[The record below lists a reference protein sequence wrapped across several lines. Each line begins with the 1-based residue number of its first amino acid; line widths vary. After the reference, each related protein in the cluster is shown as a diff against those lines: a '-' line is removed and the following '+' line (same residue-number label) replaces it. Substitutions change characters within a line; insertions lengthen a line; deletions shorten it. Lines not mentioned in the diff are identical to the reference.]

1 MAISSNGH
9 PDTREPLATAR
20 NADAPRPKSILF
32 SGLALL
38 LLVISTLPA
47 RAAEPLI
54 ERGGYLVNTI
64 MACGNCH
71 TPIGP
76 DGPIES
82 KALAGRFLEKNPAFT
97 AYASNITPAGPSGA
111 WSDLELKVAIREGLR
126 PDGSVIGPPM
136 PYQAYRGISDDDL
149 DAIVAYL
156 RSVPAVANAVPASE
170 YSKPLPPNYGP
181 RIESVRAPDPE
192 DQAALGE
199 YLGYNLGH
207 CIECHSPASPRGP
220 DIWERPGQGGF
231 LFQGPWGTSVSSN
244 ITADAL
250 ERYSDSELAKMIT
263 EGIRPDG
270 SAMAPPMPYAAYSKM
285 TDQDLSALLVWL
297 RGKQ

>member
-1 MAISSNGH
+1 MAVTCNGH
-9 PDTREPLATAR
+9 PDTHKPLLRARTADTR
-20 NADAPRPKSILF
+20 RPKCVLF

-38 LLVISTLPA
+38 LTLISTLPA
-47 RAAEPLI
+47 MAEESPAD
-54 ERGGYLVNTI
+54 RGSYLVNTV

-76 DGPIES
+76 EGPIDS
-82 KALAGRFLEKNPAFT
+82 KALSGRFLEKNPAFT

-111 WSDLELKVAIREGLR
+111 WSDRELKVAIREGLR

-156 RSVPAVANAVPASE
+156 RSVPAVDNDVPASE
-170 YSKPLPPNYGP
+170 YTNPLPPNYGP

-192 DQAALGE
+192 DPAALGE

-220 DIWERPGQGGF
+220 DVWERPGQGGF
-231 LFQGPWGTSVSSN
+231 LFHGPWGTSVSSN

-250 ERYSDSELAKMIT
+250 ERYSDSELVKMIT
-263 EGIRPDG
+263 QGIRPNG
-270 SAMAPPMPYAAYSKM
+270 SAMAPPMPYTAYSKM
-285 TDQDLSALLVWL
+285 TDQDISALLVWL
-297 RGKQ
+297 RGGQ